1 MALGIAY
8 NLLRF
13 TGEIV
18 EVAGG
23 DKGLLKKLSNTFNQG
38 AFANKV
44 RVDNSKYS
52 RSIRGKADKYILQ
65 FPLVFSES
73 IPMDII
79 DSVRNQLEIERAGE
93 FLIELSNS
101 PLQMYE
107 VGDSEFL
114 PSLHTNINIGESLS
128 YNDIMEINEDLL
140 NTLYDKIEVSSL
152 NERTLPKEFLMSLS
166 EDLYDYE
173 EERGDEEKLG
183 QHFYDDKTTEVVDDT
198 DGDTYVK
205 TKGSNTEYDK
215 VNFAKFP
222 EKEKDSSTKILS
234 DLKDLNRSTPII
246 ISTPITYLI
255 HGADDRGNTYSSND
269 GDSITRT
276 MVRDIRFGVKVVGH
290 NVTSEDI
297 VFYLADSAKRSNL
310 LSNLVR
316 FTSGEIKFVKDVLL
330 QTDKNKHSAKN
341 KKNGANIFTNLN
353 TLSSTEK
360 LKQYSSFTGI
370 SDRYSAAIPTTA
382 LLLTV
387 EEVEMIYRKSGL
399 NILNNRSAASKIY
412 DDLFLLELLVVDE
425 VNDILYKYMAKD
437 KSFDRIK
444 LSTMSGNRIT
454 DAKKK
459 EMSSEDLLKIL
470 KRR

>member
-1 MALGIAY
+1 MCIGLALGIAY

-44 RVDNSKYS
+44 RIDNDKYS
-52 RSIRGKADKYILQ
+52 RSIRGRADKYILQ

-114 PSLHTNINIGESLS
+114 PSLHTNINVGESLS
-128 YNDIMEINEDLL
+128 YNDIIEINEDLL

-152 NERTLPKEFLMSLS
+152 NERTLPKEFLMSIS
-166 EDLYDYE
+166 EDLNDYE
-173 EERGDEEKLG
+173 EERGDEEILG
-183 QHFYDDKTTEVVDDT
+183 FHYYDDENTETYEDK
-198 DGDTYVK
+198 DGDRYVR
-205 TKGSNTEYDK
+205 TKRVKSPEELYNDQVMADAKRRAQGDK
-215 VNFAKFP
+215 VEF
-222 EKEKDSSTKILS
+222 KEFSKDPAKILS

-246 ISTPITYLI
+246 VSTQVTYRVAGTDEQGDKYTSNYGDLITKDI
-255 HGADDRGNTYSSND
+255 
-269 GDSITRT
+269 
-276 MVRDIRFGVKVVGH
+276 VRDIRFGVKVVGH

-297 VFYLADSAKRSNL
+297 VFYLSDSAKRSNL

-316 FTSGEIKFVKDVLL
+316 FTSGELKFVKDVLL
-330 QTDKNKHSAKN
+330 QTEKNKHSAKN
-341 KKNGANIFTNLN
+341 KRNGSNIFTNLN
-353 TLSSTEK
+353 TLSNTEK
-360 LKQYSSFTGI
+360 LKQYSSITGI
-370 SDRYSAAIPTTA
+370 SARYSPAVPTTA

-399 NILNNRSAASKIY
+399 NILNNKNVFSL
-412 DDLFLLELLVVDE
+412 LF
-425 VNDILYKYMAKD
+425 
-437 KSFDRIK
+437 
-444 LSTMSGNRIT
+444 
-454 DAKKK
+454 
-459 EMSSEDLLKIL
+459 
-470 KRR
+470 

>member
-128 YNDIMEINEDLL
+128 YNDILEINEDLL
-140 NTLYDKIEVSSL
+140 NTLHDKIEVSSL
-152 NERTLPKEFLMSLS
+152 NERTLPKEFLMSIS

-173 EERGDEEKLG
+173 EERGDEKVLD
-183 QHFYDDKTTEVVDDT
+183 QHYFDNDKVDIVDDE
-198 DGDTYVK
+198 DDNTYVT
-205 TKGSNTEYDK
+205 TKGSDRYEK

-222 EKEKDSSTKILS
+222 DKEKDSSTKILS

-255 HGADDRGNTYSSND
+255 HGTDDRGNTYSSND

-290 NVTSEDI
+290 NVTSEDV

-330 QTDKNKHSAKN
+330 QTDKAKHSAKN
-341 KKNGANIFTNLN
+341 RKNGANIFTNLN

-382 LLLTV
+382 LVLTV

-399 NILNNRSAASKIY
+399 NILNNRNAASKIY